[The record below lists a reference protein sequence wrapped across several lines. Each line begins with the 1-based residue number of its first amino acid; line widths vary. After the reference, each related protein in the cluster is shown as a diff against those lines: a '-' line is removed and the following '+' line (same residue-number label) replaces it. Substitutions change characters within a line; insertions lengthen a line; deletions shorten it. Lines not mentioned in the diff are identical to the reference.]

1 MDNRGEV
8 REFLMSRRA
17 RLTPEQAGLAA
28 GSNRRVAGLRR
39 SEVAVLADVSVE
51 YYAKLERGSIAGAS
65 SSVLESISRALR
77 LDDTERAHLFDLAR
91 AADGIPTS
99 GRSRKR
105 PTAQSGARL
114 SLQWALE
121 AITEGVAF
129 VRDPY
134 QNLLATNAL
143 GRAFYSPVIGDGGRT
158 PNLARFQFLDPASRD
173 FYPDWDLFGEMCVG
187 IMRAEAGRDPHDR
200 TMQDLVGELSTRS
213 ETFRTLWGAHN
224 VRTHGSGTKRFHHPV
239 AGELTL
245 AYEELAITAEPGL
258 VLLVYT
264 AEPGSPSAERL
275 HLLASWSASED
286 ATIERR
292 RATS

>member
-1 MDNRGEV
+1 
-8 REFLMSRRA
+8 MSRRA
-17 RLTPEQAGLAA
+17 RLTPEEAGLAA